1 MLVVNKDYELKKT
14 IFGRKYLSNVVTG
27 DVIDINDTTEDIIKK
42 LESNSMEI
50 EDLIDML
57 CKEYSANYD
66 EIASDT
72 TEIILQLKDLNVIL

>member
-1 MLVVNKDYELKKT
+1 
-14 IFGRKYLSNVVTG
+14 
-27 DVIDINDTTEDIIKK
+27 
-42 LESNSMEI
+42 MEM

>member
-14 IFGRKYLSNVVTG
+14 IFGRRYLSNVVTG

-42 LESNSMEI
+42 LKSNSMEM

>member
-42 LESNSMEI
+42 LESNSMEM

-66 EIASDT
+66 EIESDT

>member
-42 LESNSMEI
+42 LKSNSMEM

-72 TEIILQLKDLNVIL
+72 NEIILQLKDLNVIL

>member
-42 LESNSMEI
+42 LESNSMEM